1 MRKGTPKKQVLL
13 PDPVYKEV
21 LVTRFVNNLMK
32 EGKKNLAYTI
42 FYDSLELIHAKTGE
56 PGLDVWKKALG
67 NLFPSIEVKRKRIG
81 GATIQVP
88 VEVWPNRKISLGI
101 KWLLAQARLRNE
113 KTMQEK
119 LAFEIIAASQEEGKA
134 YKKKTDTEK
143 MAASNRVF
151 SHFKI

>member
-32 EGKKNLAYTI
+32 KGKKNLAYAI
-42 FYDSLELIHAKTGE
+42 FYDALELVHTKTGE

-101 KWLLAQARLRNE
+101 RWLLAQARLRNE

-119 LAFEIIAASQEEGKA
+119 LAFEIIAASREEGKA
-134 YKKKTDTEK
+134 YKTKIDTEK
-143 MAASNRVF
+143 MAASNRAF